1 MFDVSPLVPEARQ
14 TVLAAAQVYWQHTCP
29 WFIGM
34 LVHGSA
40 LKGGVIPGGSDID
53 LQLFLTEAAFD
64 AMGHLPLRVSMA
76 LHRALAQINPAPF
89 QYIQCY
95 ALAPCLPDASQ
106 EQLRP
111 IPGAYHL
118 LAGTLPIPEATP
130 QQVQERSSRFLA
142 TLRPDAFAIAS
153 RLLQHGGG
161 HLERTVRTL
170 CTDVWPTLYHVV
182 AWQARNPLE
191 VWALP
196 KEAVIARLSAA
207 EAVLGQAIRSFYQGV
222 TAYYQRPHRVDE
234 ALAVLEQGVTF
245 LQHVHAWYQG
255 QGMGVTD
262 RT

>member
-14 TVLAAAQVYWQHTCP
+14 TVRAAAQIYWQHTRP
-29 WFIGM
+29 WFIGL

-64 AMGHLPLRVSMA
+64 TTGDLPLRVSAA
-76 LHRALAQINPAPF
+76 LHRALAQIDPVPF

-95 ALAPCLPDASQ
+95 ALATPLPADASQ
-106 EQLRP
+106 EQFRP
-111 IPGAYHL
+111 IPGAYQL
-118 LAGTLPIPEATP
+118 LAGTLPVPEATP
-130 QQVQERSSRFLA
+130 QQVREQASQFLA

-161 HLERTVRTL
+161 HLERTVRAL
-170 CTDVWPTLYHVV
+170 CTDVWPTLYHLV

-196 KEAVIARLSAA
+196 KAAVIARLSVA
-207 EAVLGQAIRSFYQGV
+207 EEGLGQAIRGFHQAV

-234 ALAVLEQGVTF
+234 ALAVIEQGVTF

-255 QGMGVTD
+255 VESTD

>member
-14 TVLAAAQVYWQHTCP
+14 TVRAAAQVYWQHTRP
-29 WFIGM
+29 WFIGL

-64 AMGHLPLRVSMA
+64 ATGHLPLRGSLA
-76 LHRALAQINPAPF
+76 LHRALAQIDPTPF

-95 ALAPCLPDASQ
+95 TLPTPLPLDEAQ
-106 EQLRP
+106 EQFCP

-118 LAGTLPIPEATP
+118 LAGTLPVPEATT
-130 QQVQERSSRFLA
+130 QQVRERGRRFLES
-142 TLRPDAFAIAS
+142 LHPDAFAVTS

-161 HLERTVRTL
+161 HLERTVRAL

-182 AWQARNPLE
+182 AWQASNPLE

-196 KEAVIARLSAA
+196 KEVVIVRLTAT
-207 EAVLGQAIRSFYQGV
+207 EELGQAIRGFYQSV
-222 TAYYQRPHRVDE
+222 TTY
-234 ALAVLEQGVTF
+234 
-245 LQHVHAWYQG
+245 
-255 QGMGVTD
+255 
-262 RT
+262 